1 MTIDEQTLQQ
11 VVTDVCSGM
20 LGMELEPT
28 GDSSCNEADALSAV
42 VRISGGWES
51 LVQVLAPRKTAVAIA
66 STMFAMSEEELS
78 EGEIR
83 DAVGEIVN
91 MVGGNLKG
99 ISEGD
104 SSLSLPCVG
113 EVNGTGPFGPSFDG
127 LCVANRCQGDPLIV
141 RVLDYSLPSKAIGV
155 T

>member
-20 LGMELEPT
+20 LGLELEPSEQFT
-28 GDSSCNEADALSAV
+28 CDDVDALSAV
-42 VRISGGWES
+42 IRISGGWES
-51 LVQVLAPRKTAVAIA
+51 LVQVLTPRRTAVSIA
-66 STMFAMSEEELS
+66 ANMFAMSEDELS
-78 EGEIR
+78 EAEIR

-99 ISEGD
+99 IVEGE

-113 EVNGTGPFGPSFDG
+113 EVSGSAPFDHSFSG
-127 LCVANRCQGDPLIV
+127 LCVSNRCQGDPLIV
-141 RVLDYSLPSKAIGV
+141 RVHDRSASIAP
-155 T
+155 